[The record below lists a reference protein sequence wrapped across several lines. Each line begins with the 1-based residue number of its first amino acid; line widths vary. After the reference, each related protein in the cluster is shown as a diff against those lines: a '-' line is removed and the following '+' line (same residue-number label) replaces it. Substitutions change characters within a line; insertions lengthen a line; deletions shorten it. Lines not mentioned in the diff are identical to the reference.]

1 MIRVIL
7 GRDLY
12 YPKTPDGKLKK
23 AVLREKYVDMTP
35 FEYRLYSYKLLL
47 GQLTKAPL
55 KMKEE

>member
-1 MIRVIL
+1 MIRVIV
-7 GRDLY
+7 GRSLY

-23 AVLREKYVDMTP
+23 AVWREKYIDMTP
-35 FEYRLYSYKLLL
+35 MEYRLYSYKQLL